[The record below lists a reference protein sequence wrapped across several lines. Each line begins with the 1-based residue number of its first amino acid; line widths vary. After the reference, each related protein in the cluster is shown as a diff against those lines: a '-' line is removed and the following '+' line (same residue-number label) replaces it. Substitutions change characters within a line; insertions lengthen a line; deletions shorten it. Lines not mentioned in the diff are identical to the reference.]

1 MFTRVKMKPFWS
13 LRWMMTIKELIARL
27 QAIEEN
33 LGNDEEVAH
42 LEADSALLEYIN
54 DSDVTNAYDQIGK
67 WYA

>member
-1 MFTRVKMKPFWS
+1 
-13 LRWMMTIKELIARL
+13 MMTIKELIARL